1 METKRP
7 ENIRFS
13 RDVVVRNKAGLHLRP
28 ASKIVKAMADMDCQV
43 TLRKNGKVA
52 NAKSIMSVTTL
63 IAPVKTVLTIE
74 AVGPDAKVAV
84 AALVSLFNKKFGEE

>member
-1 METKRP
+1 MNAKTQA
-7 ENIRFS
+7 RFEA
-13 RDVVVRNKAGLHLRP
+13 RA
-28 ASKIVKAMADMDCQV
+28 KIVKAMADMDCRV
-43 TLRKNGKVA
+43 TLRKDGKAA

-84 AALVSLFNKKFGEE
+84 AALVSLFKNKFGEE